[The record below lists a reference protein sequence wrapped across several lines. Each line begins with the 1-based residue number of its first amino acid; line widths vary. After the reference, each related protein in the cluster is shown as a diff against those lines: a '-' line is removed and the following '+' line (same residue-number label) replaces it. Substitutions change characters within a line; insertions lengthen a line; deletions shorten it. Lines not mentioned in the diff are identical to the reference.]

1 MNILASSRD
10 NRSGKRDQARARL
23 LEALRRHGSQSRAT
37 IGRLLEMSPSS
48 ISGLTSKLI
57 EEGLLQDIGTES
69 SDPQTGPGRPGALIG
84 FNPARGLII
93 GLWVGLDRIALH
105 LADFAGG
112 TIALAE
118 EAISISRLSPE
129 RLVATLAGRIQ
140 AFWHE
145 HAPTGPV
152 LAIAVAFQG
161 FVDRE
166 QGIVTWSPVTP
177 HADLP
182 LARALEKATGLMVV
196 IDNDASAMAY
206 AILLAEK
213 ELRVGVTASV
223 MIGDGVGLGVFIDG
237 QPLRG
242 RRGSGIE
249 FGHIPLDPDGPQC
262 RCGSR
267 GCVES
272 YLADYALLR
281 DAMAITAFA
290 EPNRH
295 FYPGER
301 EMQALTAR
309 ADQGDRAII
318 TLLENAGR
326 MLSQGV
332 ATLIHLFQPRAIVVC
347 GPGMRAWPHLQRGLS
362 DGLRRYAIPG
372 LARDVAISGRPFQ
385 AEMMTHGI
393 VLSVLAE
400 IDHRL

>member
-1 MNILASSRD
+1 MNISIPPRD
-10 NRSGKRDQARARL
+10 NRSGKRDDARARL
-23 LEALRRHGSQSRAT
+23 LEALRRNGSQSRAT
-37 IGRLLEMSPSS
+37 IGRLLGMSPSS

-57 EEGLLQDIGTES
+57 EEGLLEDIGTDS
-69 SDPQTGPGRPGALIG
+69 NDPQTGPGRPGALIG

-112 TIALAE
+112 TLALSE
-118 EAISISRLSPE
+118 ESVSISRLSPE
-129 RLVATLAGRIQ
+129 ALVSTLAGRIE
-140 AFWHE
+140 AFRQD
-145 HAPTGPV
+145 HAPSGTV

-166 QGIVTWSPVTP
+166 QGIVAWSPVTP

-182 LARALEKATGLMVV
+182 LARALEEATGLMVV
-196 IDNDASAMAY
+196 IDNDASAMAH
-206 AILLAEK
+206 AILIAEK
-213 ELRVGVTASV
+213 ELRTGVTACV
-223 MIGDGVGLGVFIDG
+223 MIGDGVGLGVFVDG

-242 RRGSGIE
+242 RRGGGIE

-281 DAMAITAFA
+281 DAMAITALA

-301 EMQALTAR
+301 DMQALTAR
-309 ADQGDRAII
+309 ADAGERAMVG
-318 TLLENAGR
+318 LLENAGR
-326 MLSQGV
+326 VLSQGV
-332 ATLIHLFQPRAIVVC
+332 ATLIHLFQPRAIVFC
-347 GPGMRAWPHLQRGLS
+347 GPGMRAWAHLERGLS

-372 LARDVAISGRPFQ
+372 LARDVSISARPFR
-385 AEMMTHGI
+385 AEMMTRGI
-393 VLSVLAE
+393 VLSVLAD